1 MPDTLAE
8 RLALVQQRIADACA
22 RAGRTPDEVQLV
34 TVSKTHGPDR
44 IEEAVSCGLTVFGE
58 SRIQEARA
66 KIPLCPGHLQWHL
79 IGHLQ
84 TNKVK
89 QAAPLFDVVHSVDSE
104 RLLEAYNAACT
115 EAGRTTRI
123 FLQVN
128 VSGEGSKFG
137 IAPDQLPALLERSC
151 SCMNLEVVGLMTI
164 PPFAE
169 EAEKARPHFARL
181 RALRDETAARCGVPL
196 PELSMGMSHDFEI
209 AIEEGATVI
218 RIGTAIMGER
228 K

>member
-1 MPDTLAE
+1 MAE

-22 RAGRTPDEVQLV
+22 RAGRAQDEVQLV
-34 TVSKTHGPDR
+34 TVSKTHGPER
-44 IEEAVSCGLTVFGE
+44 IEEAVACGLTVFGE

-66 KIPLCPGHLQWHL
+66 KIPLCPGHLHWHL

-89 QAAPLFDVVHSVDSE
+89 QAAPLFDVVHSIDSE
-104 RLLEAYNAACT
+104 RLLEAYNEACSD
-115 EAGRTTRI
+115 AGRRARI

-137 IAPDQLPALLERSC
+137 IAPDQLPSLIERSN
-151 SCMNLEVVGLMTI
+151 SAMNVEVAGLMTI

-181 RALRDETAARCGVPL
+181 RELRDEAAAQSGVVL
-196 PELSMGMSHDFEI
+196 RELSMGMSHDYEI
-209 AIEEGATVI
+209 AIEEGATTI

-228 K
+228 E